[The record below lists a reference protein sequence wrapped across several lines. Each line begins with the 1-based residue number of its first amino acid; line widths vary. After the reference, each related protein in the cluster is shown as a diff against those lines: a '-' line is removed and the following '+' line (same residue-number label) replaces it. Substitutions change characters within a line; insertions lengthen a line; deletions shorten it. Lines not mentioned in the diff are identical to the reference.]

1 MINIKTIFESIIISF
16 SMYSKIPMPYVQWKE
31 ENMKY
36 AMCFFPLVGLAIGIV
51 MGAWMYLAKFL
62 GIGNILFAGIA
73 TIIPVIISG
82 GIHIDGFC
90 DTVDARSSHQSAER
104 KLEILKDPHIG
115 AFALIY
121 CVVYFIAVFS
131 FWTEINININ
141 MDTIIFIALGFMLSR
156 AFSAVSIVT
165 FKCSKNSGLAYMF
178 SNAAEKQVVKKS
190 MFVYIVMI
198 FTIMLFINSLLAI
211 ITILLTIL
219 CFVKYK
225 KMSYN
230 EFGGITGDL
239 AGYFLQ
245 MLELILLIAVVIFG
259 GTS

>member
-1 MINIKTIFESIIISF
+1 
-16 SMYSKIPMPYVQWKE
+16 MYSKIPMPYVQWKE

-131 FWTEINININ
+131 FWTEVNITIDN
-141 MDTIIFIALGFMLSR
+141 IIFIALVFMLS
-156 AFSAVSIVT
+156 
-165 FKCSKNSGLAYMF
+165 NSGLAYMF
-178 SNAAEKQVVKKS
+178 SNAAERQVVKKC
-190 MFVYIVMI
+190 MFVYIGII
-198 FTIMLFINSLLAI
+198 FVIMLFINRLLAI
-211 ITILLTIL
+211 GTIILTIL

>member
-121 CVVYFIAVFS
+121 CVIYFIAVFS
-131 FWTEINININ
+131 FWTEYYNFYSFGIYVI
-141 MDTIIFIALGFMLSR
+141 
-156 AFSAVSIVT
+156 
-165 FKCSKNSGLAYMF
+165 
-178 SNAAEKQVVKKS
+178 KS
-190 MFVYIVMI
+190 
-198 FTIMLFINSLLAI
+198 L
-211 ITILLTIL
+211 
-219 CFVKYK
+219 
-225 KMSYN
+225 
-230 EFGGITGDL
+230 
-239 AGYFLQ
+239 
-245 MLELILLIAVVIFG
+245 
-259 GTS
+259 

>member
-1 MINIKTIFESIIISF
+1 
-16 SMYSKIPMPYVQWKE
+16 MYSKIPMPYVQWKE

>member
-51 MGAWMYLAKFL
+51 MGAWMYLAL

-131 FWTEINININ
+131 FWTEININ

-198 FTIMLFINSLLAI
+198 FNIMLFINSLLAI

>member
-131 FWTEINININ
+131 FWTEININ

-190 MFVYIVMI
+190 MFVLKEIGDFSFIYRVQSELDSITNGLKDNKN
-198 FTIMLFINSLLAI
+198 TIENGGWYFSNN
-211 ITILLTIL
+211 LT
-219 CFVKYK
+219 
-225 KMSYN
+225 
-230 EFGGITGDL
+230 ERHR
-239 AGYFLQ
+239 Q
-245 MLELILLIAVVIFG
+245 
-259 GTS
+259 

>member
-90 DTVDARSSHQSAER
+90 DTVDDRSSNQSAER

-131 FWTEINININ
+131 FWTEININ

-211 ITILLTIL
+211 LLTIL